1 MRAQSS
7 ITYLGQKGG
16 SGLAGF
22 LVEFHMFD
30 SLVITLRE
38 GVEAALIVGIVLG
51 YLKKAGREEW
61 SRYVWWGVGTAVVV
75 SGAAAYFLQKWEI
88 SEDAYEG
95 WMMIVGAVFVASVV
109 VWMMRA
115 SKGLSKEIESK
126 ISNLSI
132 RPSRSGA
139 WGIFAF
145 VLLMVSREG
154 AETAIFLGAVS
165 LRTTELMNF
174 MGAVLGLALA
184 IGLGVAFFKGSVK
197 VNLRKFFGVTSLVL
211 LVMAVQLL
219 VSGLH
224 ELSEAQILPSSARE
238 MAIIGPIVNSD
249 AFFFV
254 AIIVLCLFLVLARK
268 FQAGPAAAFNL
279 TDLPAPERRKV
290 LATQKRERFW
300 KIAATAVGMVVI
312 VLISA
317 EFVYSRVARAMTP
330 PAQVQVTDG
339 VVRIPVAQLQDHK
352 LHRFEVRAGGAEVR
366 FIAILDASDIVR
378 VGLDACEI
386 CGTQGYYQQGRN
398 VICRNCGS
406 AIYIPTIGMA
416 GGCNPIHLDYLVEGH
431 SLMISKTALEA
442 AAKVFR

>member
-1 MRAQSS
+1 
-7 ITYLGQKGG
+7 
-16 SGLAGF
+16 
-22 LVEFHMFD
+22 MFD

-61 SRYVWWGVGTAVVV
+61 TRFVWWGVGSAVVV
-75 SGAAAYFLQKWEI
+75 SAAVAYFLERWAI

-95 WMMIVGAVFVASVV
+95 WMMLVGAVFVASVV

-115 SKGLSKEIESK
+115 SKGLKQEIENRISK
-126 ISNLSI
+126 LAIK
-132 RPSRSGA
+132 PSRAGG

-145 VLLMVSREG
+145 VLLMVAREG
-154 AETAIFLGAVS
+154 AETAIFLSAVS

-174 MGAVLGLALA
+174 MGAVLGLVLA
-184 IGLGVAFFKGSVK
+184 IGLGVAFFKSSVR
-197 VNLRKFFGVTSLVL
+197 VNLRRFFSVTSLVL
-211 LVMAVQLL
+211 LVVAVQLA

-224 ELSEAQILPSSARE
+224 ELSEAQILPSSSRE

-249 AFFFV
+249 AFFFI
-254 AIIVLCLFLVLARK
+254 AIIALCLFLVLAQK
-268 FQAGPAAAFNL
+268 IQSVAAGAGDL
-279 TDLPAPERRKV
+279 GRLPAPERRKV
-290 LATQKRERFW
+290 LATQKRDRFW
-300 KIAATAVGMVVI
+300 KMAASAVGMVII

-317 EFVYSRVARAMTP
+317 DFVYSRVAQAVAP
-330 PAQVQVTDG
+330 PVQLQMSDGMVQV
-339 VVRIPVAQLQDHK
+339 PVAQLEDHK
-352 LHRFEVRAGGAEVR
+352 LHPYQVSADGAEVR

-386 CGTQGYYQQGRN
+386 CGTQGYYQQGQN

-406 AIYIPTIGMA
+406 AIYVPTIGSA
-416 GGCNPIHLDYLVEGH
+416 GGCNPIHLDYLVRNNT
-431 SLMISKTALEA
+431 LIISKAALEG

>member
-1 MRAQSS
+1 
-7 ITYLGQKGG
+7 
-16 SGLAGF
+16 
-22 LVEFHMFD
+22 MFD

-38 GVEAALIVGIVLG
+38 GVEAALIVGIILG
-51 YLKKAGREEW
+51 YLKKAGREDW
-61 SRYVWWGVGTAVVV
+61 VRYVWWGVGTAVAV
-75 SGAAAYFLQKWEI
+75 SGAAAYFLQRWEI

-115 SKGLSKEIESK
+115 SKGLKKEIESK

-132 RPSRSGA
+132 KPSRSGA

-145 VLLMVSREG
+145 VLLMVAREG

-165 LRTTELMNF
+165 LRTSELMNF

-197 VNLRKFFGVTSLVL
+197 VNLRKFFSVTSLVL
-211 LVMAVQLL
+211 LVVAVQLL

-238 MAIIGPIVNSD
+238 MAIIGPIVNSE
-249 AFFFV
+249 AFFFI
-254 AIIVLCLFLVLARK
+254 AIIALCLFLVLAQK
-268 FQAGPAAAFNL
+268 FQAGSNDPAGL
-279 TDLPAPERRKV
+279 SAPERRKV
-290 LATQKRERFW
+290 MATRRRERFW
-300 KIAATAVGMVVI
+300 KIAASAVGMVVI

-317 EFVYSRVARAMTP
+317 EFVYSRVARSAAP
-330 PAQVQVTDG
+330 PVPAKIIDG
-339 VVRIPVAQLQDHK
+339 VVRVPVAPLQDHK
-352 LHRFEVRAGGAEVR
+352 LHRYEVAVGGAEVR

-386 CGTQGYYQQGRN
+386 CGTQGYYQQGQN

-406 AIYIPTIGMA
+406 AIYIPTIGNA
-416 GGCNPIHLDYLVEGH
+416 GGCNPIHLDYLVQDQTLIV
-431 SLMISKTALEA
+431 SQAALEG
-442 AAKVFR
+442 AAKVFH

>member
-1 MRAQSS
+1 
-7 ITYLGQKGG
+7 
-16 SGLAGF
+16 
-22 LVEFHMFD
+22 MFD

-51 YLKKAGREEW
+51 YLKKAGREDW
-61 SRYVWWGVGTAVVV
+61 NRYVWWAVGTAVAASGVV
-75 SGAAAYFLQKWEI
+75 AYLLQRWEI

-115 SKGLSKEIESK
+115 SKGLRKEIESR
-126 ISNLSI
+126 ISSLSI
-132 RPSRSGA
+132 KPSRSGA

-145 VLLMVSREG
+145 VLLMVAREG

-165 LRTTELMNF
+165 LQTTELMNF

-184 IGLGVAFFKGSVK
+184 IGLGVAFFKGSLK
-197 VNLRKFFGVTSLVL
+197 VNLRKFFSVTSLVL
-211 LVMAVQLL
+211 LVVAVQLL

-224 ELSEAQILPSSARE
+224 ELSEAQILPSSSRE
-238 MAIIGPIVNSD
+238 MAIIGPIVNSE
-249 AFFFV
+249 AFFFI
-254 AIIVLCLFLVLARK
+254 AIIALCLFLVLAQK
-268 FQAGPAAAFNL
+268 LQAGPAAGKL
-279 TDLPAPERRKV
+279 EGLPAPERRKV
-290 LATQKRERFW
+290 LATRRRERFW
-300 KIAATAVGMVVI
+300 KIAAGAVGMVVI

-317 EFVYSRVARAMTP
+317 EFVYSRVAQNISP
-330 PAQVQVTDG
+330 PVQVKIVDG
-339 VVRIPVAQLQDHK
+339 AARLPVAPLQDHK
-352 LHRFEVRAGGAEVR
+352 LHRYQVAVDGAEVR

-386 CGTQGYYQQGRN
+386 CGTQGYYQQGQN

-406 AIYIPTIGMA
+406 AIYIPTIGNA
-416 GGCNPIHLDYLVEGH
+416 GGCNPIHLEYLVKDQT
-431 SLMISKTALEA
+431 LIISKAAIEG